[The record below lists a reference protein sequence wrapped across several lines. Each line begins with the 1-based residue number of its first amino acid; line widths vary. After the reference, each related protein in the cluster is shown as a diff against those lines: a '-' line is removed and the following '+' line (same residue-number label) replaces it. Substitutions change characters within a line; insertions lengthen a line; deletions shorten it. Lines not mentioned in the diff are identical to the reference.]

1 MIIVGIRGL
10 ISPLILAVKGL
21 TTLERFG
28 NYLMKRFI
36 STALIAVFLAFSFST
51 LSLCATEETASV
63 NGNIASNEQTTEQ
76 QNAEIKLTVNGRRI
90 DTLEKYG
97 VSVTVQDGNI
107 FIPLAAIADTYEA
120 QLKWDEETSSAECT
134 VDDITAA
141 FTADSKQIVVN
152 GESISIETPIRV
164 LNGQTIV
171 SSEALSAA
179 FGLMIDY
186 NSEKAR
192 ATVIKKDPVRE
203 KDLAEKQELAQ
214 NGGKNKG
221 SKAKEIITVISAMNK
236 GFLAT
241 LKLFFITLIGALPLG
256 LIIALCSMSKFLPLK
271 YFTRL
276 LVWIIRGTPLMLQLL
291 IIFYIPGMVLE
302 SGSPWPRGEEGRFIA
317 ASVAFIINYAFY
329 FSEIYRG
336 GIENVPKGQV
346 EAGQVLG
353 MTKTQIFFNV
363 TLLQMIKRIVPPMSN
378 EIITLVKDTSIA
390 RIISMQEVIWAGYAF
405 LKSSHGY
412 SGLLWP
418 LFFTGVY
425 YLLFNG
431 ILTIL
436 FGKIEKKLSYFN

>member
-10 ISPLILAVKGL
+10 ISPLILAVKGS

-51 LSLCATEETASV
+51 LSLCVAGETASV
-63 NGNIASNEQTTEQ
+63 DSNAASNEQTTEQ

-134 VDDITAA
+134 IDDITAT

-164 LNGQTIV
+164 VNGQTIV

-192 ATVIKKDPVRE
+192 ATIIKKDPVRE

-214 NGGKNKG
+214 NSGKNKG
-221 SKAKEIITVISAMNK
+221 SKAKEIMTVISAMNK